1 MSPMRILVT
10 GGAGFIGTNLIARL
24 LADGHDVVSMDN
36 YSTGSVAN
44 EVPGCRYINADIRDD
59 MGACGRPPD
68 VIFHLAALARIRPS
82 FVYPSATFSAN
93 VVGTEAVLEYARSVG
108 AVVVYAGSSSRW
120 HVPQSSPYATSKYLG
135 EELCKM
141 YRRSLGL
148 RVHIARFYN
157 VYGPNEIMGGEY
169 ATVIGIWRQQ
179 VRDGLPISIIGDG
192 DQRRDF
198 THVNDIVDGLVR
210 IMRTDHVH
218 DDAWE
223 LGTGT
228 NYSINEIFNMFCER
242 FTGLE
247 AVYLVDQPG
256 NYRITLREHDDAISK
271 LGWCPTDQMRT
282 YICGLV

>member
-1 MSPMRILVT
+1 MRILVT
-10 GGAGFIGTNLIARL
+10 GGAGFIGSNLIARL
-24 LADGHDVVSMDN
+24 LADGCDVVSIDN
-36 YSTGSVAN
+36 YSTGNVAN
-44 EVPGCRYINADIRDD
+44 EVPGCQYIYADIRTD
-59 MGACGRPPD
+59 MEACGGPPD

-82 FVYPSATFSAN
+82 FVRPSETFSAN
-93 VVGTEAVLEYARSVG
+93 VVGTEAVLEYAREVG
-108 AVVVYAGSSSRW
+108 AKVIYAGSSSRW
-120 HVPQSSPYATSKYLG
+120 HDPQSSPYATSKYLG

-141 YRRSLGL
+141 YRKSLGL

-157 VYGPNEIMGGEY
+157 VYGPNEIMGGDY

-179 VRDGLPISIIGDG
+179 IRDGIPISIIGDG
-192 DQRRDF
+192 EQRRDF

-210 IMRTDHVH
+210 IMWTEHVH

-228 NYSINEIFNMFCER
+228 NYSINQIFNMFCER
-242 FTGLE
+242 FAGLE

-256 NYRITLREHDDAISK
+256 NYRIKLREHDDAISK